1 MAETLVAD
9 DSRTAEAVV
18 RDQGSGRR
26 SKLDD
31 RRWVAATCVLLLAAY
46 WPTILSFPP
55 TWSASYN
62 EHGFLLG
69 ALVVWL
75 LWRDRDRMFRLSGTP
90 MSDLLPVVGLLS
102 IVWLFA
108 VIMSVQVVHQGLF
121 VMLATAWAFAVFGSG
136 VRVPVLSMAATLS
149 LAIPVWGLIVPILQ
163 RATVLAS
170 GGATRLA
177 GITAVIGY
185 DTIAIRSGTF
195 LVEEGC
201 AGLNYLMGAVALGAF
216 YALIFSRRWQ
226 TQLKIVALAAAMSIV
241 GNWIR
246 VTVLIFLG
254 EATAMQSPYIEDHL
268 WQGWAI
274 FTLLM
279 IPTYFLAR
287 RIEIRDDRRFSSM
300 AETADGDDAVRELP
314 SVPHGGVAMT
324 ARAAT
329 VATAAALVGPI
340 LYMAVGAL
348 PRGGEVEQDAGVFD
362 IHDAWVTAPVEAGP
376 EPTWTPDFKGIDGRA
391 AWLVSVDG
399 HPVEAARYYFL
410 DQRPGEELI
419 QYNNFVAPDSLLV
432 SERVFGPVGPDRRI
446 VREAIL
452 WESDVP
458 RITWYWY
465 RVAGFD
471 TPFENKAKLLEIVA
485 FFRRSPAAELVTLS
499 VRCAPESCTD
509 AARALR
515 ATVGGPTVFDEA
527 ELDP

>member
-1 MAETLVAD
+1 MPETLVAD
-9 DSRTAEAVV
+9 DSQTAEGAVS
-18 RDQGSGRR
+18 DQHSGRP
-26 SKLDD
+26 SELGD
-31 RRWVAATCVLLLAAY
+31 RRSVVAMFAFFLAAC
-46 WPTILSFPP
+46 WPTILSFPS
-55 TWSASYN
+55 TWSANYN

-69 ALVVWL
+69 ALVIWL
-75 LWRDRDRMFRLSGTP
+75 LWRDRDRMFRLAGTP
-90 MSDLLPVVGLLS
+90 MLDLVPVVGGLS
-102 IVWLFA
+102 VVWLLA
-108 VIMSVQVVHQGLF
+108 VVMNVGVVHQGLF

-136 VRVPVLSMAATLS
+136 VRIPVISMAAVLS

-216 YALIFSRRWQ
+216 YALLFSRRWQ

-287 RIEIRDDRRFSSM
+287 RIEIRDDRLYSS
-300 AETADGDDAVRELP
+300 AEERADGEAGARALQSGLP
-314 SVPHGGVAMT
+314 GGGAPT

-329 VATAAALVGPI
+329 LATVAALVGPV

-348 PRGGEVEQDAGVFD
+348 PRGSAIEQDQEVFD
-362 IHDAWVTAPVEAGP
+362 IDASWVSTPVAEGV
-376 EPTWTPDFKGIDGRA
+376 EPAWIPDFKGIDSRA
-391 AWLVSVDG
+391 AWLISVDG
-399 HPVEAARYYFL
+399 HEVEAARHYFR

-432 SERVFGPVGPDRRI
+432 SERMFGPVGSDRRI

-458 RITWYWY
+458 RIAWYWY

-471 TPFENKAKLLEIVA
+471 TPFENKAKLLEIIA

-499 VRCAPESCTD
+499 VSCAPDSCTE
-509 AARALR
+509 AARLLR
-515 ATVGGPTVFDEA
+515 ATVGGPSVLDES
-527 ELDP
+527 EVDP